1 MQRAWV
7 PCLVG
12 ALRPPMLCS
21 MARSVIIIIKHLEET
36 LAGNRMYYR
45 GDPQLKNKKCTNFN
59 VRTSV
64 HEICLLSLPMSATPL
79 APLVFLNTQNCQA
92 SLFLLK
98 GRKKVNSKMTY
109 LCTSFS
115 PKSSLVSMQHE
126 PKT

>member
-64 HEICLLSLPMSATPL
+64 HEIIPL
-79 APLVFLNTQNCQA
+79 GEKIETTIGNRFLYMYLNVF
-92 SLFLLK
+92 
-98 GRKKVNSKMTY
+98 VY
-109 LCTSFS
+109 D
-115 PKSSLVSMQHE
+115 PY
-126 PKT
+126 